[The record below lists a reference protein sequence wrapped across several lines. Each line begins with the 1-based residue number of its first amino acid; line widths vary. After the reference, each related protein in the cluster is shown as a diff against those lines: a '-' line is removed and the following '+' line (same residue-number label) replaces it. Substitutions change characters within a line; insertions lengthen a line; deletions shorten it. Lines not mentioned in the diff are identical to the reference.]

1 MEGIRAGGVP
11 RVDVEATVQSAAA
24 AINFPGFL
32 PRYPDIIEQMITE
45 LADPRIARPF
55 SAITQIDVPDYH
67 RSGFDECRKPSTAT
81 LL

>member
-1 MEGIRAGGVP
+1 MGGAITDVVEPSRESMEGIRAGGVP

-45 LADPRIARPF
+45 LAARSPR
-55 SAITQIDVPDYH
+55 
-67 RSGFDECRKPSTAT
+67 
-81 LL
+81 